1 MTGQLNAELTF
12 GVVALAAAAAYYAA
26 ARAIPS
32 SLLDDVVGSGGLP
45 KAYGLALAVLALAQI
60 ARALGSRRRI
70 AARSSGEPMPSHGKT
85 IGTLALGLA
94 YGAVLPWLGYAGSI
108 ALLIAATA
116 AYQGSG
122 FNRRVALIAAGGAV
136 FLWALF
142 VWLLGIPQPAGIWT
156 GL

>member
-1 MTGQLNAELTF
+1 MTRQLNAELMF

-26 ARAIPS
+26 ARAIPA

-45 KAYGLALAVLALAQI
+45 KAYGLALAVLAVAHI
-60 ARALGSRRRI
+60 ARALRPSPRG
-70 AARSSGEPMPSHGKT
+70 AARSAGEPTVRHGKT
-85 IGTLALGLA
+85 IGTLALGLG

-116 AYQGSG
+116 AYQGAG
-122 FNRRVALIAAGGAV
+122 FNRRVALVAIGGAA

-142 VWLLGIPQPAGIWT
+142 VWLLGIPQPAGIWS
-156 GL
+156 L

>member
-1 MTGQLNAELTF
+1 LNAELAF

-26 ARAIPS
+26 ARAIPA

-45 KAYGLALAVLALAQI
+45 KTYGLALAVLALVQI
-60 ARALGSRRRI
+60 ARALVSNQRP
-70 AARSSGEPMPSHGKT
+70 AARSAAGPTLSHGKT
-85 IGTLALGLA
+85 IGTLALGLG

-116 AYQGSG
+116 AYQGAG
-122 FNRRVALIAAGGAV
+122 LNRRVALVAAVGAA

-142 VWLLGIPQPAGIWT
+142 VWLLGIPQPAGVWASF
-156 GL
+156 